1 MIARKVGCL
10 AADCPFQK
18 ISKIFFI
25 LEIFTIPEFYS
36 PPERH
41 FYLSLV
47 PKGFRGFPHFES
59 VAALTSY

>member
-25 LEIFTIPEFYS
+25 LGIFTIPEFYS
-36 PPERH
+36 PPPAT
-41 FYLSLV
+41 LITGLV